1 MPQTAEEIE
10 NEKEE
15 KNKEYIKTAMQ
26 YYAKETKNLS
36 SIENGE
42 KRKILIKATGVN
54 NGMIDNN
61 KITFEDW
68 YVDDKFENNNNI
80 KISEESK
87 AYINDLIKRTIE
99 DKKIEI
105 DYQNLTTEE
114 GLNEYQVDKKITTKN

>member
-15 KNKEYIKTAMQ
+15 KNKECIKTAMQ

-68 YVDDKFENNNNI
+68 YVDDKFEI
-80 KISEESK
+80 IIILKYQK
-87 AYINDLIKRTIE
+87 RVKLILMI
-99 DKKIEI
+99 
-105 DYQNLTTEE
+105 
-114 GLNEYQVDKKITTKN
+114 

>member
-26 YYAKETKNLS
+26 YYVKETKNLN

-42 KRKILIKATGVN
+42 KRKKLIKATGVN

-68 YVDDKFENNNNI
+68 YVDDKFEI
-80 KISEESK
+80 IIILKYQK
-87 AYINDLIKRTIE
+87 RVKLILMI
-99 DKKIEI
+99 
-105 DYQNLTTEE
+105 
-114 GLNEYQVDKKITTKN
+114 